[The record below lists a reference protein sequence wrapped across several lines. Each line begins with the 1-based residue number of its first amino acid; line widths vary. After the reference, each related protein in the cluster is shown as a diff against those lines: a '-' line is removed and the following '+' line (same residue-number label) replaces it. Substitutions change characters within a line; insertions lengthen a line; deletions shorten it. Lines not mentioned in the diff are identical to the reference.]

1 MYPSSIET
9 ENWYGTYNVFSVIPG
24 VIDKSTTFSNNSSM
38 M

>member
-1 MYPSSIET
+1 MCPSSIET
-9 ENWYGTYNVFSVIPG
+9 ENWCGTYKVFSVFPG